1 MWAVEITSILSLP
14 VAWGHSD
21 SKYNIDLKFVAKNLI
36 AFLPSSDLDISHCGN
51 EIARIILRDRVFTIN
66 TSHSVYRLLW
76 LFLCLKILSYLF
88 IFHKIDFKFLGTGN
102 SPPSLLARTS
112 FQEESTHP
120 LFFNYV
126 VLQVHLQSGLSHLVA
141 FTCFPLP
148 SAWVC
153 DACDFSTLWRSKL
166 A

>member
-66 TSHSVYRLLW
+66 TSHSVYRLL
-76 LFLCLKILSYLF
+76 
-88 IFHKIDFKFLGTGN
+88 
-102 SPPSLLARTS
+102 
-112 FQEESTHP
+112 
-120 LFFNYV
+120 
-126 VLQVHLQSGLSHLVA
+126 
-141 FTCFPLP
+141 
-148 SAWVC
+148 
-153 DACDFSTLWRSKL
+153 
-166 A
+166 